1 MRIRMV
7 DTWMP
12 DMVDGVMPDGVAM
25 VAMAAWWWWF
35 QATVTAATAATAA
48 TDPRITVKVDT
59 GGSSKAA
66 QPKANLPCEHH
77 EQAGNAPGTVIAF
90 VQGEPLTNSP
100 QTYDSVSR
108 IA

>member
-1 MRIRMV
+1 
-7 DTWMP
+7 MP

-35 QATVTAATAATAA
+35 QATVTAATAATDA
-48 TDPRITVKVDT
+48 RITVKVDT

-66 QPKANLPCEHH
+66 HPKANLPCEQH
-77 EQAGNAPGTVIAF
+77 EQAGNAPGTVIPF
-90 VQGEPLTNSP
+90 VQGEPRTNSP